1 MGTGPGSTV
10 RRVRSGRR
18 RFGLLMLAVLVVSSV
33 LVAYAVDAGAPW
45 ASRDDT
51 GTVMPNFAGER
62 PREADEGEPGVPGE
76 PAAEQGSGPSGAG
89 PEAGPP
95 AEGEEPPYTD
105 MESAGGFAGDTE
117 HSAHIIAKK
126 YLDENRNGERDGGE
140 AWLSGFTFRLE
151 SGESADGPWT
161 FEAEVASVD
170 PAGQVDFGMY
180 CTGWYRITEVLSA
193 EQVDEG
199 WCPTSFGWTGTY
211 VFYHTPEKNC
221 EKWFGNTVIHPA
233 IGVAKGAAEES
244 YRAAGDPIHYTIAV
258 GNPGDVQLTDVTVV
272 DPLIDDLAYVSGDTS
287 DDGVLDLDETWIY
300 EGSYAVTQDD
310 VDAGSVVNVVTAEGV
325 APNGKRVSA
334 EATATVVAI
343 PEASLALDKTGVL
356 DAGSDGYADPG
367 EIITYTLAVTNTGT
381 VTLTGVTV
389 TDPLLT
395 DITFVSGDSD
405 LDGKMQLD
413 EVWVYVGT
421 YAITAEDIA
430 AGSVYNLAT
439 ADSTESDPA
448 DDDTTVPLPTEPW
461 APYTPPGDDDADG
474 DDDDYLPYTGADFL
488 RLALAAAAATGT
500 GLLLRKGRRRSET

>member
-1 MGTGPGSTV
+1 
-10 RRVRSGRR
+10 
-18 RFGLLMLAVLVVSSV
+18 MLAVLVVSSV

-62 PREADEGEPGVPGE
+62 PHDADEGEDGGAEE
-76 PAAEQGSGPSGAG
+76 PAAGPGEKAPESATQAG
-89 PEAGPP
+89 QQPDGEMPP
-95 AEGEEPPYTD
+95 AVAPD
-105 MESAGGFAGDTE
+105 GGFAGDTE
-117 HSAHIIAKK
+117 HPAHIIAKK

-140 AWLSGFTFRLE
+140 AWLAGFTFRLE
-151 SGESADGPWT
+151 SATSAEGPWA

-170 PAGQVDFGMY
+170 PAGRVDFGMY

-193 EQVDEG
+193 GQLDEG
-199 WCPTSFGWTGTY
+199 WCATSFGWTGQY
-211 VFYHTPEKNC
+211 VFHHTPEKNC

-244 YRAAGDPIHYTIAV
+244 YRAAGDLIHYTIAV
-258 GNPGDVQLTDVTVV
+258 GNPGDIHLSDVTVV
-272 DPLIDDLAYVSGDTS
+272 DPLIDDLAYVEGDTG

-325 APNGKRVSA
+325 APNGARVSA
-334 EATATVVAI
+334 EASATVLAI
-343 PEASLALDKTGVL
+343 PEASLALEKTGVL

-367 EIITYTLAVTNTGT
+367 ELVTYTLVVTNTGT

-395 DITFVSGDSD
+395 DVTFVSGDSN

-421 YAITAEDIA
+421 YPITAEDIA

-448 DDDTTVPLPTEPW
+448 DDDTTVTLPTEPW
-461 APYTPPGDDDADG
+461 SPYTPPSDDDGDDDASGGGSDASD
-474 DDDDYLPYTGADFL
+474 DDDDYLPYTGADLL

-500 GLLLRKGRRRSET
+500 GLLLRKGRRKGEA